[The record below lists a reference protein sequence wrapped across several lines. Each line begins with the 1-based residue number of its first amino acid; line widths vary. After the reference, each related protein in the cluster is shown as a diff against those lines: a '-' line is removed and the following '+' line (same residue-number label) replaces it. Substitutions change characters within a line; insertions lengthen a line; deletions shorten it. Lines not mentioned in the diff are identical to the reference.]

1 MDGMESL
8 GNNLQELGLDVFK
21 RGQFRSLQMV
31 YRFFEAASCDG
42 GSVHF
47 NGALQP
53 RGNSLDGDYFESA
66 ISAGLAKQHS
76 AELVAGIL
84 PVFYPKGG
92 MFFLEGQAATG
103 IFFLRTGRAK
113 ESMVSSRGKTVIVRV
128 AGPGVILGLS
138 AVLTG
143 APHECTAETLEP
155 THADYVGKGPFLHSL
170 KISRQLSQMV
180 ASQLIRVCKDAYAG
194 TRCLGVSGSVSEKI
208 ARLLLQWAE
217 CPLANQNGDQVGVRI
232 RVTMT
237 QEEIGQI
244 VGTTRES
251 ITRILGVLRK
261 KKWITTNGS
270 IWTLTNEDAIRRMA
284 AEGIVSAS

>member
-1 MDGMESL
+1 MIYHFPESAPCE
-8 GNNLQELGLDVFK
+8 GDF
-21 RGQFRSLQMV
+21 
-31 YRFFEAASCDG
+31 
-42 GSVHF
+42 VHLS
-47 NGALQP
+47 GALQP

-66 ISAGLAKQHS
+66 ISAGLAKQHA
-76 AELVAGIL
+76 AELVARIL

-92 MFFLEGQAATG
+92 KFFLEGQAAAG

-113 ESMVSSRGKTVIVRV
+113 ESMVSSKGKTAIVRV
-128 AGPGVILGLS
+128 VGPGVILGLS

-155 THADYVGKGPFLHSL
+155 AHADYVGKGPFLHSL
-170 KISRQLSQMV
+170 KISRQLSQLV

-194 TRCLGVSGSVSEKI
+194 IRCLGVSGSVSEKI
-208 ARLLLQWAE
+208 AGLLLQWAE
-217 CPLANQNGDQVGVRI
+217 CPLASQNGDGEGIRI
-232 RVTMT
+232 RVTLT

-244 VGTTRES
+244 VGTTRET

-270 IWTLTNEDAIRRMA
+270 IWTITNEDAIRRLA
-284 AEGIVSAS
+284 AEGIVSAN